1 MKAVFRSGTSSD
13 FSGDFRAFPVG
24 KRPEVTG
31 KIRRH
36 SGPEYCF
43 HDPVTSGAFLPDT
56 LIFPAGSD
64 KDPLVSGGRNVRSG
78 RFNMIFIFIKLC

>member
-1 MKAVFRSGTSSD
+1 
-13 FSGDFRAFPVG
+13 VG
-24 KRPEVTG
+24 KRSEVTG

-43 HDPVTSGAFLPDT
+43 HDPVISGAFLPDT
-56 LIFPAGSD
+56 LIFPAGSG

-78 RFNMIFIFIKLC
+78 MLVRSFQN